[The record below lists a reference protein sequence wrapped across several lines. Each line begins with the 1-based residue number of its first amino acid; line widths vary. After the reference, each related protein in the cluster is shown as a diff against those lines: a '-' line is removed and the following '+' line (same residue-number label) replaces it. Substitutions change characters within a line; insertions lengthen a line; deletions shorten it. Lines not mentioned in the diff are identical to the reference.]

1 MTRSG
6 WLVAV
11 VLAVAAA
18 PSGAVAQDR
27 PAAEP
32 VLLELALGRIASRTV
47 PAYRVREEALVPLT
61 AFLDM
66 AELVVLR
73 HTGGILE
80 TVIQPGNV
88 PFVLDPASRS
98 LKVGS
103 ERRTL
108 ADSEMV
114 AADGE
119 VFVATGV
126 LARVLALEWAV
137 SWPDLEVAV
146 LDPGNLPLARRL
158 RRESYLRSRL
168 AQSENPAYSAMRLG
182 LERPGVKG
190 LIFDYSI
197 LTPTTSVVDGGAY
210 STTLGLDIL
219 GGSFGAGL
227 QSQNGAGRAPRADV
241 SWTGI
246 WRDNPILASL
256 QLGDGISSG
265 PRSRTLRGISLS
277 NSPYVRPTTLGN
289 VPFGGQLGPG
299 WTVEAYRGGRLVG
312 FDSVNSLGQFSFD
325 VPVQYGENPV
335 DFVAYG
341 PFGEVREFNRTYRV
355 RTEGLPAGRFE
366 YGLSSGE
373 CRTTR
378 CSATGNIDLRY
389 GLSTRWTARGGV
401 DQFWRDSLGSLTH
414 PYLGLL
420 GNIGNSLTV
429 EGEAVGDA
437 VLRGAARF
445 EPSVNLE
452 FQAEANRFARGVRDP
467 ILTPDGRLSQWTLAA
482 FLRPV
487 SRLGGTFLEA
497 SFDRINGR
505 GNNLTSG
512 RLGASIQASD
522 FRLLPAVRF
531 ERGDAAGA
539 STSRTFYALNTFML
553 PRPSLGKVLGSLT
566 ARTTFE
572 LEQGVGTA
580 SASGFI
586 GIPIVRG
593 LRSETGVSWFRGT
606 SGATFSMLIA
616 AELPSLR
623 SFTTLSA
630 GGGLPATGTQYVQGS
645 AIYNPARG
653 RVDFA
658 AGPSLQR
665 GGVTGRVFLDQN
677 GNGRYDGGEQPL
689 PGVRV
694 VVGPSF
700 AFSDSTGAY
709 RVWDLLPFEPAQ
721 VMVDSTTLAS
731 PLWVPGFAA
740 ATVEPPPNR
749 YRRLDVPV
757 LPGGAAE
764 GRIVWADRRAD
775 GRTGGPADRTA
786 PSDRPGVGPDSATGG
801 ASAGPAP
808 RPSAGIVLV
817 LRHRASGEQ
826 RVISSF
832 SDGGFYLMGL
842 RPGEWELSVDPRCLG
857 ILEAAAEPVKFS
869 IRASVDGDT
878 VSGLEVVLRN

>member
-1 MTRSG
+1 MIRCG
-6 WLVAV
+6 WPVALVL
-11 VLAVAAA
+11 VLAAVPSTAAA
-18 PSGAVAQDR
+18 QGR
-27 PAAEP
+27 PTAEP
-32 VLLELALGRIASRTV
+32 VLLELSLGRIASRTV
-47 PAYRVREEALVPLT
+47 PAYRVGDEALVPLAT
-61 AFLDM
+61 FLGM
-66 AELVVLR
+66 AELTVLR
-73 HTGGILE
+73 HPGGVLE
-80 TVIQPGNV
+80 TLIQPGNL
-88 PFVLDPASRS
+88 PLVLDPASQS

-103 ERRTL
+103 QRTTL

-114 AADGE
+114 SWDGE
-119 VFVATGV
+119 IFVATTV

-146 LDPGNLPLARRL
+146 LDPGSLPIARRL

-168 AQSENPAYSAMRLG
+168 AQSEYPAYSAMRLG

-190 LIFDYSI
+190 LIFDYSV
-197 LTPTTSVVDGGAY
+197 LTPTTSVVDGAAY
-210 STTLGLDIL
+210 TTTLGLDIL

-227 QSQNGAGRAPRADV
+227 SSQNGAGRAPRADV

-246 WRDNPILASL
+246 WRDNPRLASL

-265 PRSRTLRGISLS
+265 PRSRTLRGVSLS
-277 NSPYVRPTTLGN
+277 NAPYVRPATLGV

-299 WTVEAYRGGRLVG
+299 WTVEAYRGGRLIG

-341 PFGEVREFNRTYRV
+341 PFGEIREFNRTYRAGS
-355 RTEGLPAGRFE
+355 EGLPARRFE
-366 YGLSSGE
+366 YGLSAGE
-373 CRTTR
+373 CRTSR
-378 CSATGNIDLRY
+378 CSATGNLDLRY
-389 GLSTRWTARGGV
+389 GLSTRWTARAGV
-401 DQFWRDSLGSLTH
+401 DQFWRDSLGGLTH
-414 PYLGLL
+414 PYVGLL
-420 GNIGNSLTV
+420 GNVGNSLTV

-452 FQAEANRFARGVRDP
+452 LQAEANRFARGVRDP

-487 SRLGGTFLEA
+487 GRLGGTYLEA
-497 SFDRINGR
+497 GFDKIYGQ

-512 RLGASIQASD
+512 RLGASLQVSD
-522 FRLLPAVRF
+522 FRLLPQVRF
-531 ERGDAAGA
+531 ERSDAAGA
-539 STSRTFYALNTFML
+539 SSSRTFYALNTFML

-572 LEQGVGTA
+572 LEQGAGAA
-580 SASGFI
+580 SASGLV
-586 GIPIVRG
+586 GIPILRG
-593 LRSETGVSWFRGT
+593 LRSETGVSWFRGAR
-606 SGATFSMLIA
+606 GATFSMLIA

-630 GGGLPATGTQYVQGS
+630 GGGVPATGTQYMQGS

-677 GNGRYDGGEQPL
+677 GNGRYDRGEQAL

-694 VVGPSF
+694 VAGPTF

-709 RVWDLLPFEPAQ
+709 RVWDLLPFEPTRVA
-721 VMVDSTTLAS
+721 VDSTTLAS

-740 ATVEPPPNR
+740 AVVEPPPNR
-749 YRRLDVPV
+749 YRTLDVPV

-764 GRIVWADRRAD
+764 GRIVWADRR
-775 GRTGGPADRTA
+775 TGGRADSVANHAVAAR
-786 PSDRPGVGPDSATGG
+786 DSISVTDQ
-801 ASAGPAP
+801 ASAGPLV

-817 LRHRASGEQ
+817 LRHQASGEQ
-826 RVISSF
+826 RVISTF

-842 RPGEWELSVDPRCLG
+842 RPGDWELSVDPRCLG
-857 ILEAAAEPVKFS
+857 TLQAAAEPVKFA
-869 IRASVDGDT
+869 IASDLNGDQ
-878 VSGLEVVLRN
+878 VSGLEVVLTN

>member
-1 MTRSG
+1 MIRAG
-6 WLVAV
+6 RFFAV
-11 VLAVAAA
+11 VLALAGAHSGAAA
-18 PSGAVAQDR
+18 QER
-27 PAAEP
+27 PVAEP
-32 VLLELALGRIASRTV
+32 VLVELTLGRIASRTV
-47 PAYRVREEALVPLT
+47 PAYRIGEVALVPLG
-61 AFLDM
+61 AFLDL

-73 HTGGILE
+73 HPGGVLE

-88 PFVLDPASRS
+88 PFRLDPASRN
-98 LKVGS
+98 LKIGS
-103 ERRTL
+103 EHRTL

-119 VFVATGV
+119 VYLATTV
-126 LARVLALEWAV
+126 LARALSLEWAV
-137 SWPDLEVAV
+137 SWPDLEVVV
-146 LDPGNLPLARRL
+146 LEPGTLPLARRL

-168 AQSENPAYSAMRLG
+168 AQSENPAYSALRLG
-182 LERPGVKG
+182 LERPGLKG

-197 LTPTTSVVDGGAY
+197 LTPTSSVVDGGAY

-227 QSQNGAGRAPRADV
+227 SSQNGAGRAPRADV

-246 WRDNPILASL
+246 WRDNPVLASL

-277 NSPYVRPTTLGN
+277 NSPYARPTTLGN

-299 WTVEAYRGGRLVG
+299 WTVEAYRGGRLIG

-341 PFGEVREFNRTYRV
+341 PFGEIREFNRTYRV
-355 RTEGLPAGRFE
+355 RTEGLPARRFE
-366 YGLSSGE
+366 YGLSTGE
-373 CRTTR
+373 CRTDR
-378 CSATGNIDLRY
+378 CSATGNLDLRY
-389 GLSTRWTARGGV
+389 GLSTRWTARAGV
-401 DQFWRDSLGSLTH
+401 DQFWRDSLGNLTH
-414 PYLGLL
+414 PYVGLL
-420 GNIGNSLTV
+420 GNIGNAVTV

-437 VLRGAARF
+437 VLRGVARF

-487 SRLGGTFLEA
+487 SQLGGTYLEA
-497 SFDRINGR
+497 SFDRINGQ
-505 GNNLTSG
+505 NNDLTSG
-512 RLGASIQASD
+512 RLGASIQVSD
-522 FRLLPAVRF
+522 VRLLPAVRF
-531 ERGDAAGA
+531 ERSDAAGA
-539 STSRTFYALNTFML
+539 SSSRTFYSLNTFML

-566 ARTTFE
+566 ARSSIE

-580 SASGFI
+580 SASGFL

-606 SGATFSMLIA
+606 RGATFSMLIA

-677 GNGRYDGGEQPL
+677 GNGRYDRGDQPL
-689 PGVRV
+689 SGVRV
-694 VVGPSF
+694 VVGPTF

-709 RVWDLLPFEPAQ
+709 RVWDLLPFEPSL
-721 VMVDSTTLAS
+721 VTVDSTTLAS

-764 GRIVWADRRAD
+764 GRIVWADRPTGGRAD
-775 GRTGGPADRTA
+775 SVADQAVAARD
-786 PSDRPGVGPDSATGG
+786 SVSATDQV
-801 ASAGPAP
+801 SAGPPA

-817 LRHRASGEQ
+817 LRHQASGEQ
-826 RVISSF
+826 RVISTF
-832 SDGGFYLMGL
+832 SDGGFYVMGL
-842 RPGEWELSVDPRCLG
+842 RPGDWELSVDPRCLG
-857 ILEAAAEPVKFS
+857 ILKAVSEPVKFS
-869 IRASVDGDT
+869 IRSSVDGDAVT
-878 VSGLEVVLRN
+878 GLEVVLGN